1 MIKQIDH
8 KYCIDIVEIKILKI
22 LIIKQIVWVNL
33 EKLS

>member
-8 KYCIDIVEIKILKI
+8 KYCIDSVEIKTLKI

>member
-1 MIKQIDH
+1 MIKQTDH
-8 KYCIDIVEIKILKI
+8 KYCIDIVGIKILKI